1 MWFLCCMIWT
11 GWFIR
16 NLWMVDSNRRFG
28 CRVVC
33 HVGYCGGI
41 MSRRVGWWGVLSW
54 VGHWRRG
61 GGHIIVHWVGL
72 VVRLMVCL
80 VLGWMVGLVVRLV
93 LVMVVRV
100 SMVAEV
106 VAGGRGPD
114 EPGWLAVVGAGVRLG
129 LLHVRGQRRA
139 VADAVAVSEVSV
151 VPLLLQQM
159 RSAHCST
166 AALHHPHPGP
176 AVAELGAA
184 GRVRRAALG
193 PVDRGG
199 AEGVCRA
206 AAHPLARPQVA
217 APQGGGQHQ
226 QVDTQVNG
234 IAHLEISVLQF
245 YISITFYGNITHTI

>member
-1 MWFLCCMIWT
+1 
-11 GWFIR
+11 
-16 NLWMVDSNRRFG
+16 
-28 CRVVC
+28 
-33 HVGYCGGI
+33 
-41 MSRRVGWWGVLSW
+41 
-54 VGHWRRG
+54 
-61 GGHIIVHWVGL
+61 
-72 VVRLMVCL
+72 
-80 VLGWMVGLVVRLV
+80 
-93 LVMVVRV
+93 MVVRV

-106 VAGGRGPD
+106 VACGRGPD

-139 VADAVAVSEVSV
+139 VADAVAVPEVSV

-166 AALHHPHPGP
+166 AAQHHPHPGP

-199 AEGVCRA
+199 AEGVGRA

-245 YISITFYGNITHTI
+245 YISITFYGNVTHTI

>member
-16 NLWMVDSNRRFG
+16 RMVDSNRRFG

-72 VVRLMVCL
+72 VVRLVMR
-80 VLGWMVGLVVRLV
+80 LVVRLGM
-93 LVMVVRV
+93 VMRV
-100 SMVAEV
+100 SMAEV

-166 AALHHPHPGP
+166 AALQHCTTLT
-176 AVAELGAA
+176 LG
-184 GRVRRAALG
+184 
-193 PVDRGG
+193 
-199 AEGVCRA
+199 
-206 AAHPLARPQVA
+206 
-217 APQGGGQHQ
+217 
-226 QVDTQVNG
+226 
-234 IAHLEISVLQF
+234 LQ
-245 YISITFYGNITHTI
+245 